1 MSSFRIGVL
10 ALILLFLA
18 SSAVAAVIRVP
29 VDAPSIQ
36 AAIDA
41 AVDGDRVLVSAGS
54 YVENVSFRGK
64 TVVLDSEAGPDAT
77 EIEGTVTF
85 IGGEPREAVLQGFT
99 IRAGGAAVGIDV
111 FRASPSIRDNVVTGN
126 RLGIEVFEGEP
137 LIEDNVVRGNGP
149 GSGYDF
155 GGILLTRS
163 SAIVRR
169 NLITENIGGGIEVG
183 GGPSAQILDNVI
195 TRNRAA
201 SRGAGILLFAA
212 RTPTIRGNLIAEN
225 ESERGAGIHIV
236 NRSDALI
243 VGNVIAQNLGPG
255 VFWAVPG
262 GSGAVGPRFVNN
274 TVVGNL
280 GTGVESAGDDKLVEI
295 VNNII
300 VAAPGQIALDCNPY
314 SGGEPPIVWFNDVYA
329 PDGTAYGGICADQ
342 TGINGNISDDPL
354 FADSAAGDHHLL
366 PGSPAIDA
374 GDNADPD
381 LPPMDFDDG
390 PRILD
395 GDGDGVAVVDQGAHE
410 ASRTVSVT
418 VDINPGSET
427 NPINLI
433 SHGVVPVAII
443 GSEAFDVVDV
453 RTLAFGNDG
462 ASPVHPQGG
471 HLGDVNGDGFT
482 DLLAHFRIEETGIA
496 FGDMEACVTGET
508 LDGTVFEGCDAIRA
522 IGGRR
527 QFWR

>member
-1 MSSFRIGVL
+1 
-10 ALILLFLA
+10 
-18 SSAVAAVIRVP
+18 
-29 VDAPSIQ
+29 
-36 AAIDA
+36 
-41 AVDGDRVLVSAGS
+41 
-54 YVENVSFRGK
+54 
-64 TVVLDSEAGPDAT
+64 
-77 EIEGTVTF
+77 
-85 IGGEPREAVLQGFT
+85 
-99 IRAGGAAVGIDV
+99 
-111 FRASPSIRDNVVTGN
+111 
-126 RLGIEVFEGEP
+126 
-137 LIEDNVVRGNGP
+137 
-149 GSGYDF
+149 
-155 GGILLTRS
+155 
-163 SAIVRR
+163 VRR
-169 NLITENIGGGIEVG
+169 NLITENSGGNFAGGIEVG

-201 SRGAGILLFAA
+201 EGAGIWLFAA
-212 RTPTIRGNLIAEN
+212 GTPTIRGNLIAEN
-225 ESERGAGIHIV
+225 ESERGAGIYIV

-243 VGNVIAQNLGPG
+243 VGNVIAQNLGSG
-255 VFWAVPG
+255 VFWAV
-262 GSGAVGPRFVNN
+262 GSGDVGPRFVNN

-280 GTGVESAGDDKLVEI
+280 GIGVESAGDDKLVEI

-314 SGGEPPIVWFNDVYA
+314 SGGEPPIVLFNDVYA

-354 FADSAAGDHHLL
+354 FADSATGDHHLL

-395 GDGDGVAVVDQGAHE
+395 GDGDGVAVVDQGAYE
-410 ASRTVSVT
+410 ASGTVSVT

-433 SHGVVPVAII
+433 SHGVVSVAIL
-443 GSEAFDVVDV
+443 GSEAFDVVDVDV

-508 LDGTVFEGCDAIRA
+508 PDGTVFEGCDAIRA
-522 IGGRR
+522 VPRR
-527 QFWR
+527 RGTRS